1 MKDSPPSLNAKIS
14 PTIKYLTFGLVI
26 GFGVASLLLSG
37 IGFAALPVLA
47 PSPTE
52 TASPIPT
59 ATPFPTLTLTPSP
72 SPSPAPQPTA
82 TPDALQSKINTGQI
96 FFFGPLSIEQQIN
109 LYESSLSY
117 IAPNVQQSIFLSK
130 EINGLAYG
138 NPSNTCGP
146 LAIAIMRDAGLVS
159 ANINPHEFWLLNPN
173 IRSGRDILNRI
184 FPPSQYD
191 DYRFRIP
198 LNKFNWGTFYLQ
210 PGDFLYIY
218 HGEGGNFDHMLVV
231 NRVDDH
237 LRAYA
242 VTNFDTPNG
251 FIMDEVMLYD
261 PANPSTG
268 IFHTWTETPLAILGA
283 TGFGGFEV
291 WRLRNP

>member
-1 MKDSPPSLNAKIS
+1 MKTSPSSRYENIN
-14 PTIKYLTFGLVI
+14 PTAKYLAFGLII
-26 GFGVASLLLSG
+26 GLCIASLLLSG
-37 IGFAALPVLA
+37 IGFAALQVIA

-52 TASPIPT
+52 TASLVPST
-59 ATPFPTLTLTPSP
+59 TPSP
-72 SPSPAPQPTA
+72 TTTWTPLPSPTSTITPTA
-82 TPDALQSKINTGQI
+82 TPDSIQSKINTGQI
-96 FFFGPLSIEQQIN
+96 FFFGPLSIQQQTS
-109 LYESSLSY
+109 LYEASLGY
-117 IAPNVQQSIFLSK
+117 IAPTTQQSIFLSK
-130 EINGLAYG
+130 LINGLKYG

-159 ANINPHEFWLLNPN
+159 ANVNPHDFWLLNPN
-173 IRSGRDILNRI
+173 IQSGRDILNRV

-191 DYRFRIP
+191 DYRFKTPI
-198 LNKFNWGTFYLQ
+198 NKFAWSTFYLQ

-218 HGEGGNFDHMLVV
+218 HGTGGNFDHMLVV

-242 VTNFDTPNG
+242 VTNFNTPNG

-261 PANPSTG
+261 PADPAAG
-268 IFHTWTETPLAILGA
+268 IFHTWTETQLAVLGS